1 MHVATACGAHTRIH
15 HSTDPASSPRP
26 APLAQAVLWAGELSR
41 FAAERCD
48 ARGALEAEAYACW
61 MAGNLQ
67 LEKEADWELGLAKFT
82 RAKWGLGLNPR
93 GLGFCEAE
101 P

>member
-1 MHVATACGAHTRIH
+1 MLPRTLAHTH
-15 HSTDPASSPRP
+15 ACSHTHTHPAAPRP
-26 APLAQAVLWAGELSR
+26 QAVLWAGELSR

-67 LEKEADWELGLAKFT
+67 LEREADWELGLAKFT
-82 RAKWGLGLNPR
+82 RAK
-93 GLGFCEAE
+93 
-101 P
+101 